1 MTQPSEVSTSSPTAT
16 PVTNEGI
23 QEVLENPRVQAVAQQ
38 TENQARIQEH
48 FEPKSEK
55 LRSKLGA
62 AWDDLRDAYRMSFD
76 TNFKLEPKV
85 RGVLLVALLY
95 LVVPIDLIPDPIPVV
110 GIADD
115 VALIVA
121 AIRYAKPE
129 IGRYRKLL
137 AEREQGKTK
146 A

>member
-1 MTQPSEVSTSSPTAT
+1 MTQRNEVSTSSPSAT
-16 PVTNEGI
+16 PVNNEGI
-23 QEVLENPRVQAVAQQ
+23 QEVLENPQVQAVAKQ
-38 TENQARIQEH
+38 TENVARIQEH
-48 FEPKSEK
+48 FGPKSEK

-62 AWDDLRDAYRMSFD
+62 AWADLRDAYRMSFD
-76 TNFKLEPKV
+76 KSFNLEPKV
-85 RGVLLVALLY
+85 RGMLLVALLY

-121 AIRYAKPE
+121 AVRYAKPE
-129 IGRYRKLL
+129 IERYRKLL
-137 AEREQGKTK
+137 AEREQGSTK